1 MADRVV
7 GGRGYEPAY
16 SGYRLQDGTLQTMLN
31 MVKNRNLAGLEAALR
46 REELDQEDLHTV
58 LFKACYKNAGPIVEM
73 LVRHPAYTPRILAQ
87 IVVDALDGMQAEFAF
102 YLLDL
107 PSFRD
112 RALNAA
118 LHEAAGR
125 TDEDERRSMV
135 KELVRL
141 GADTSSRDEKGRTA
155 LEIAKSA
162 GSTDPVLLDLL
173 HVQTQSSAHTSA
185 VAAPHSPEAQT
196 KDETGKLAAPTEQA
210 QSAANPQSSQA
221 ERLFSQA
228 VKLCRSANA
237 MNLERQFEALAN
249 ECQCLSAE
257 ERLRIVLEVIVA
269 LARNEDELVQGKA
282 ILSLQVM
289 MASLPGEAMAA
300 GLRAFCDSFDKFS
313 RNLPWPGIVKWCM
326 ARARKLDPV
335 TNAVACGKIASALDH
350 FRQDVRYEIVED
362 LLDQARGFTEPDRVE
377 LMRVFA
383 QNIEHLFKKSA
394 SSDMKDRH
402 ERKVVALIERT
413 FCRLVKECASLK
425 PENAAM
431 ILVILCNRLGEF
443 EPGKRVEMYLLLAKQ
458 LPDLPP
464 RQQVHLINGRGWGLI
479 GNLTFLPD
487 AQRLIAY
494 KAIADAVVLLPETER
509 KSMVVDLLDRQQV
522 WRNVPAGS
530 ERESI
535 NKRLRDSVSAG
546 S

>member
-1 MADRVV
+1 MADRVG

-16 SGYRLQDGTLQTMLN
+16 SGYRLQGATLQTMLN
-31 MVKNRNLAGLEAALR
+31 MVKNLNLAGLEAAMR
-46 REELDQEDLHTV
+46 REELDREDLHTV
-58 LFKACYKNAGPIVEM
+58 LFKACCKNAGPIVEM

-87 IVVDALDGMQAEFAF
+87 IVVDALERMQAEFAF
-102 YLLDL
+102 YLLGL

-112 RALNAA
+112 RALNVA

-125 TDEDERRSMV
+125 ADEDGRHSVV
-135 KELVRL
+135 KALVGL

-155 LEIAKSA
+155 LEIARSTGSA
-162 GSTDPVLLDLL
+162 TPMLLDLL
-173 HVQTQSSAHTSA
+173 RVQTQSPAHTSA
-185 VAAPHSPEAQT
+185 VATPHSPEAQT
-196 KDETGKLAAPTEQA
+196 KGEKDKLAAPTEQA
-210 QSAANPQSSQA
+210 QSAANPQSLQA

-237 MNLERQFEALAN
+237 MNLERQFEALAS

-269 LARNEDELVQGKA
+269 LARNEDELVQGKTVP
-282 ILSLQVM
+282 SLQVM

-300 GLRAFCDSFDKFS
+300 GLRAFCDSIDNFS
-313 RNLPWPGIVKWCM
+313 RQLPWLGIVRWCM
-326 ARARKLDPV
+326 DRARECDPEA
-335 TNAVACGKIASALDH
+335 NAVVCGKIASALSH
-350 FRQDVRYEIVED
+350 LRRHVRCQVVED
-362 LLDQARGFTEPDRVE
+362 LLEQSRGFNEPDRVE
-377 LMRVFA
+377 LMRAFA

-394 SSDMKDRH
+394 SSDQKDRH
-402 ERKVVALIERT
+402 KREVVAFIEGT
-413 FCRLVKECASLK
+413 FCRLVRECASLK
-425 PENAAM
+425 PENATI

-443 EPGKRVEMYLLLAKQ
+443 EPGKRVEMYMLLAKQ

-535 NKRLRDSVSAG
+535 NKRLRDSVNARS
-546 S
+546 